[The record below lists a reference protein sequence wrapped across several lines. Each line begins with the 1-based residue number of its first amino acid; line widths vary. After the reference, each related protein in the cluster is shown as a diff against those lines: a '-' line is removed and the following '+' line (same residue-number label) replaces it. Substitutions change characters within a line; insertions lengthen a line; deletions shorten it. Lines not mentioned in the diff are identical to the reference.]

1 MKINYY
7 TGLFRFSGFTP
18 CLVAAKAERVWAK
31 EALSATAKS
40 FVITSRALPSLLF
53 GAWLIVVV

>member
-1 MKINYY
+1 MLYRV
-7 TGLFRFSGFTP
+7 FRSSS